1 MENSSINYGFGINV
15 VGAVT
20 GEYGLG
26 EATRGT
32 LRSLSNANIPVTVK
46 KIEVGWHR
54 HLDNS
59 YIDSISE
66 DNPYPIN
73 LIHINPDEGLY
84 NSIGTQYFRDRY
96 NIGYWGWELP
106 QLHPAWEFAFDLFDE
121 IWTLS
126 NYSAEAISALSPIPV
141 ITIMPSLELPPV
153 SLQRE
158 VLELPKNKFIFLFM
172 FDFHSTLLRKNPIAI
187 IKAFKQAFGQFNQ
200 DVLLIIKFSNA
211 EYHPHR
217 KEELKVAAEGWSS
230 IRFIEGHLMKEEVQG
245 LIYNS
250 DCYVSLH
257 RAEGFGLTMA
267 ESMYYGKPV
276 IATGFSS
283 NIEFMN
289 VGNSFLVK
297 YDLVTITEDEGSYF
311 KGGVWADPDVDHAA
325 SLMRYVFENF
335 EAAKRIGA
343 RAAQDIQSLLSPQ
356 KIGEKLRSRLEYI
369 QQRITGVECPTRT
382 NQIHKLRAERDLWA
396 SQTQAWKQTARDLQV
411 ELKNHKKELQKFHAN
426 HKKFIV

>member
-1 MENSSINYGFGINV
+1 MENSAINSKFGVNV
-15 VGAVT
+15 VGSVT

-26 EATRGT
+26 EGTRST
-32 LRSLSNANIPVTVK
+32 LRAMQATNIPFKVK
-46 KIEVGWHR
+46 KVEVDWHR
-54 HLDNS
+54 HLDTT
-59 YIDSISE
+59 YTDFISE
-66 DNPYPIN
+66 ETPYLFN
-73 LIHINPDEGLY
+73 LVHMNPDANLY
-84 NSIGTQYFRDRY
+84 HSIGTQYFRDRY
-96 NIGYWGWELP
+96 NIGYWAWELAQIP
-106 QLHPAWEFAFDLFDE
+106 SSWPEYFYLFDE
-121 IWTLS
+121 IWTPS
-126 NYSAEAISALSPIPV
+126 NYAAESLAANSPIPV
-141 ITIMPSLELPPV
+141 ITIPH
-153 SLQRE
+153 SLQ
-158 VLELPKNKFIFLFM
+158 LPKPCLNRERLGLPKDKFIFLFI
-172 FDFHSTLLRKNPIAI
+172 FDFHSTLSRKNPIATI
-187 IKAFKQAFGQFNQ
+187 EAFKQAFGQFNQ

-217 KEELKVAAEGWSS
+217 QEELKVAAEGWSS

-267 ESMYYGKPV
+267 ESMYHGKPV

-382 NQIHKLRAERDLWA
+382 NQIHKLRAEIDLWA

-411 ELKNHKKELQKFHAN
+411 ELKNHKKELQKFHPN
-426 HKKFIV
+426 HKKLIV

>member
-1 MENSSINYGFGINV
+1 MKKSAIPSNFGINV

-32 LRSLSNANIPVTVK
+32 LRSLSSANIPFTVK

-84 NSIGTQYFRDRY
+84 NSIGMQYFKDRY

-126 NYSAEAISALSPIPV
+126 NYSAEAISTLSPIPV
-141 ITIMPSLELPPV
+141 ITMMPSLELPPV

-158 VLELPKNKFIFLFM
+158 DLGLPKNKFIFLFM
-172 FDFHSTLLRKNPIAI
+172 FDFHSTVSRKNPLATIE
-187 IKAFKQAFGQFNQ
+187 AFKQAFSQFNE

-211 EYHPHR
+211 EYHPDR
-217 KEELKVAAEGWSS
+217 KEKLKEAAAGWPS

-245 LIYNS
+245 LLYNC

-267 ESMYYGKPV
+267 ESMFYGKPV

-297 YDLVTITEDEGSYF
+297 YNLVTITENEGSYF
-311 KGGVWADPDVDHAA
+311 KGAVWADPDVDHAA
-325 SLMRYVFENF
+325 TLMRYVFENY
-335 EAAKRIGA
+335 EVAQRIGA
-343 RAAQDIQSLLSPQ
+343 KAARDIKFLLSPQ
-356 KIGEKLRSRLEYI
+356 KIGEQLKNRLEYI
-369 QQRITGVECPTRT
+369 QQRITSLECPTRT
-382 NQIHKLRAERDLWA
+382 NQIHKLRDERNFWA
-396 SQTQAWKQTARDLQV
+396 SQTQAWKQTAQNLQV
-411 ELKNHKKELQKFHAN
+411 ELKNSKKELQEFHTN
-426 HKKFIV
+426 QK